1 MKRFLLLALTTG
13 LLIPTVA
20 KAERDEVR
28 HLCASLQLG
37 DVTGKQLL
45 RKVGLKVP
53 RDGARGKA
61 FGYCKIYMGV

>member
-1 MKRFLLLALTTG
+1 MKRLILLALTAG